1 MVVVALYLRER
12 KQPTNRKGLAM
23 DDNKGLATIVFSLVA
38 FVVCAVAAYIQR
50 GYFAFGGEYLVLIPG
65 FVTAGLWMAGYD
77 G

>member
-1 MVVVALYLRER
+1 M
-12 KQPTNRKGLAM
+12 KM
-23 DDNKGLATIVFSLVA
+23 DDNKGLATIVLSLLT
-38 FVVCAVAAYIQR
+38 FGICATIAYAQR

>member
-1 MVVVALYLRER
+1 MDDS
-12 KQPTNRKGLAM
+12 KGLV
-23 DDNKGLATIVFSLVA
+23 TIVLSLVA
-38 FVVCAVAAYIQR
+38 FVVCAFAAYLQR

>member
-1 MVVVALYLRER
+1 
-12 KQPTNRKGLAM
+12 M
-23 DDNKGLATIVFSLVA
+23 DDNKGLATIVLSLVA

-65 FVTAGLWMAGYD
+65 FVTGFCWMAGYD